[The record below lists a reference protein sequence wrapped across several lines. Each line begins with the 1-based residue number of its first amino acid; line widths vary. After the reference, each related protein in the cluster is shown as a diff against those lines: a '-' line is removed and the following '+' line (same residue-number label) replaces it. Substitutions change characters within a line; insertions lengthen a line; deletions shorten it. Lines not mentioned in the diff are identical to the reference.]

1 MIQIFLLL
9 FCANL
14 VFAEKVEYKINIDYT
29 TINLTGKNIKA
40 MALNGSIPGPT
51 LRFQE
56 GDSARISFHNLMDVP
71 TSIHWHGILLPYR
84 QDEVPYVSNYFLLW
98 TRLAITITR

>member
-1 MIQIFLLL
+1 
-9 FCANL
+9 
-14 VFAEKVEYKINIDYT
+14 
-29 TINLTGKNIKA
+29 

-71 TSIHWHGILLPYR
+71 TSIHWHGILLPYLTVR
-84 QDEVPYVSNYFLLW
+84 MKSLM
-98 TRLAITITR
+98 